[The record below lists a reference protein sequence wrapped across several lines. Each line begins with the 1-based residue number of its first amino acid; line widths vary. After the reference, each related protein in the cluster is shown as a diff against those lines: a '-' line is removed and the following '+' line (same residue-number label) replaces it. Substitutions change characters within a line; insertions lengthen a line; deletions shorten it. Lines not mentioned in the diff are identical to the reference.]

1 MDTTAPIPGATPIE
15 AAKPDQVLLHETDMG
30 KALLDLIDNLERD
43 EEYVRYRNVL
53 KWRKHIHYWNDV
65 QYLAESTSAH
75 DWMTPEDILA
85 KDPQADID
93 PTMYA
98 KVINVYKAHGEIII
112 GALTSGTPTVRF
124 FPADADDHEDTTTA
138 KACSKISEL
147 IQRWN
152 KARLLLMK
160 SLFIM
165 YNQSFVACY
174 NEQKRDYRFGSIDV
188 PDYEDVDVFD
198 RDHYCP
204 SCGFGFGSEQ
214 WQPSGVQGAGAGPA
228 PSGAQP
234 PTDQG
239 PAPMSPMDCPGCNQ
253 TVQPEY
259 EDAANNA
266 TRQVGSTKEP
276 KNRECLEV
284 YGPLN
289 VKIPMWV
296 REQAQTPYLDLETE
310 ESIYAMRAIYPEIE
324 ELIETVGYPDSLERE
339 VRVPTNY
346 RNDFPKGICTV
357 QRVWLRPMAYTHLRP
372 DDQNRKDLEAQ
383 YPDGCYVVIIN
394 RRIIAEIISDKLD
407 EHWTISVNPL
417 SEVLHAQP
425 IGAPMI
431 PLQDIT
437 NELANLTL
445 ETIEFGLPEVFADV
459 DVLDFDAYQKQ
470 EARPGQISPATVRAG
485 QNLASGFHTVKPASL
500 SREVEL
506 FADRITT
513 VSQFVMGTF
522 PSVFGGSQ
530 DSRGGTAKEYEL
542 SKASALQRLSNLWTI
557 VQEWWAA
564 VMSKSVRSYI
574 KHMQE
579 DEKFVTSKG
588 GQFLNVWIRQAE
600 MSGEIGEVEPEVN
613 ETFPISW
620 AQKRDVILNLMQM
633 KDANVTAV
641 IVHPENAG
649 LVASIIGVPELYI
662 PGDDDRSKQL
672 MEIAQMI
679 QEQPQEGAPDP
690 MTGQPGQVMSTV
702 AVDPELDNHS
712 VEAEICKSWLISE
725 VGQDMKKNQPAAYM
739 NVLAHYKEHKAAEQ
753 AMMPPPMPGPGDVSG
768 PPGGEMNAPQ

>member
-1 MDTTAPIPGATPIE
+1 MMETTAPTPDAT
-15 AAKPDQVLLHETDMG
+15 AAPVTETQDRVLLHEGVAGT
-30 KALLDLIDNLERD
+30 ALLSIIEKLERA
-43 EEYVRYRNVL
+43 EEYARYRNL
-53 KWRKHIHYWNDV
+53 MKWRKHIHYWNDN
-65 QYLAESTSAH
+65 QYLVESEVAH

-85 KDPQADID
+85 KDPQADLD
-93 PTMYA
+93 PTLYA

-124 FPADADDHEDTTTA
+124 FPADADDHEDTVTA
-138 KACSKISEL
+138 KAASKISEL
-147 IQRWN
+147 IQRQN

-188 PDYEDVDVFD
+188 PDYEDIDIFE

-214 WQPSGVQGAGAGPA
+214 WQPSQQSQSQDG
-228 PSGAQP
+228 QP
-234 PTDQG
+234 VPDQG
-239 PAPMSPMDCPGCNQ
+239 PGPMSPMDCPQCQQ

-259 EDAANNA
+259 EDAAGKA
-266 TRQVGSTKEP
+266 TQQTGSTKQP

-296 REQAQTPYLDLETE
+296 REQNQTPYLDLETE
-310 ESIYAMRAIYPEIE
+310 ESLHELRAIYPEIE
-324 ELIETVGYPDSLERE
+324 DLIVEVGYPDSLERE
-339 VRVPTNY
+339 TRVPTVY
-346 RNDFPKGICTV
+346 VNDFPKNVCTV
-357 QRVWLRPMAYTHLRP
+357 QRVWLRPMAYTELRQ
-372 DDQNRKDLEAQ
+372 DDPARAELEKD

-394 RRIIAEIISDKLD
+394 RSIIAEILSDKLD
-407 EHWTISVNPL
+407 DHWTISVNPL
-417 SEVLHAQP
+417 SEILHAQP

-459 DVLDFDAYQKQ
+459 DVLDFEAYQKQ
-470 EARPGQISPATVRAG
+470 EARPGQISPATVKAG
-485 QNLASGFHTVKPASL
+485 GSLAQGFHQVKPATL

-522 PSVFGGSQ
+522 PSVFGGGM

-542 SKASALQRLSNLWTI
+542 SKSSALQRLSNLWVI
-557 VQEWWAA
+557 VQEWWAP
-564 VMSKSVRSYI
+564 VMAKSVKSFI
-574 KHMQE
+574 KHMQG
-579 DEKFVTSKG
+579 DEQYVQMKG
-588 GQFLNVWIRQAE
+588 NQFLNVWIRQIE
-600 MSGEIGEVEPEVN
+600 MSGEIGEVLPEVG
-613 ETFPISW
+613 ETFPLSW
-620 AQKRDVILNLMQM
+620 SQKRDVILNLMQM
-633 KDANVTAV
+633 KDPAVSAV
-641 IVHPENAG
+641 IQHPENAS
-649 LVASIIGVPELYI
+649 LVAEIIGVPELYI
-662 PGDDDRSKQL
+662 PGDDDRAKQL
-672 MEIAQMI
+672 MEIAQML
-679 QEQPQEGAPDP
+679 QAQPTESMGP
-690 MTGQPGQVMSTV
+690 TGQPTMQSSVP
-702 AVDPELDNHS
+702 VDQELDNHS

-725 VGQDMKKNQPAAYM
+725 VGQDCKKTNPPGYL
-739 NVLAHYKEHKAAEQ
+739 NVLSHFKEHKQAEM
-753 AMMPPPMPGPGDVSG
+753 AMMPPPAPGPNDISG
-768 PPGGEMNAPQ
+768 APEGELNAAQ